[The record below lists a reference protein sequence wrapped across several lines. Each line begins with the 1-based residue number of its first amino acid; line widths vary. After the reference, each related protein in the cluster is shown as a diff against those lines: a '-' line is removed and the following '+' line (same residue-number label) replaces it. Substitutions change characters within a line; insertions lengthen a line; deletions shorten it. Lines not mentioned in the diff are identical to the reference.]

1 MCLQRTCGF
10 QVLAYYALLQ
20 ELLLGSKCLHPHAGF
35 HTCPVDVLDVSD
47 VLLKELNG
55 PSNAGFCWQMN
66 DECCSK
72 HRIQLNVPWM
82 MTVAANE
89 GIR

>member
-35 HTCPVDVLDVSD
+35 HTYPVYVLDVSD
-47 VLLKELNG
+47 VLLKELNLQFG
-55 PSNAGFCWQMN
+55 RRQMSFQ
-66 DECCSK
+66 C
-72 HRIQLNVPWM
+72 RILL
-82 MTVAANE
+82 ANE
-89 GIR
+89 